1 VDPIKHNVP
10 DYLVIIK
17 KPMDFSTVR
26 GTIEDGKYDSTDGF
40 AEDMRQIFR
49 NAITYN
55 TLSDSLVHIA
65 AREMSNRF
73 EDRYRVLTSQ
83 LSGIDAYSTQAILAM
98 EGPKSSRSSLGASSG
113 NKQKV
118 RRSLERSSSSSSY
131 TKNSSVP
138 GPRPSAVN
146 MGYLPPALD
155 GNSTQLLEM
164 QRMMHAMQDEI
175 SNLRS
180 VVRENEVVKKL
191 NDVK

>member
-1 VDPIKHNVP
+1 
-10 DYLVIIK
+10 
-17 KPMDFSTVR
+17 
-26 GTIEDGKYDSTDGF
+26 
-40 AEDMRQIFR
+40 
-49 NAITYN
+49 
-55 TLSDSLVHIA
+55 
-65 AREMSNRF
+65 MSNRF

-98 EGPKSSRSSLGASSG
+98 EGSKSSRSSLGASSG
-113 NKQKV
+113 KTKV
-118 RRSLERSSSSSSY
+118 RRSLERSSTSSGY

-155 GNSTQLLEM
+155 GNSSQLLEM

-175 SNLRS
+175 TNLRS